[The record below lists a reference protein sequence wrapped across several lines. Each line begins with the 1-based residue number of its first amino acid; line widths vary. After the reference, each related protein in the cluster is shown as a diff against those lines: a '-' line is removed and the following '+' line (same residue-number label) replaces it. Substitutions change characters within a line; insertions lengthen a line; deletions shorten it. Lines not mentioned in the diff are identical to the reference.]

1 MNENMSYV
9 VLVGR
14 MCAKDDL
21 GARETDFKDMAE
33 HWSSPRV
40 LELHEGKR
48 GSSSSIFQVNIS
60 NRSIFVKQVFNIL
73 WANIRREVP
82 DVNTTVIVSRGS
94 SKPTARHGNATV
106 QEVSELA
113 CLEQP
118 PWATRKRCLR
128 ELRVIQSS
136 IYLISILW
144 NSHSLNPKTILSTK
158 TTRPN

>member
-1 MNENMSYV
+1 MSYM

-33 HWSSPRV
+33 HRSSPRV

-73 WANIRREVP
+73 
-82 DVNTTVIVSRGS
+82 
-94 SKPTARHGNATV
+94 
-106 QEVSELA
+106 
-113 CLEQP
+113 
-118 PWATRKRCLR
+118 
-128 ELRVIQSS
+128 
-136 IYLISILW
+136 
-144 NSHSLNPKTILSTK
+144 
-158 TTRPN
+158 